1 MLQASD
7 TASPDTQQSHRAAW
21 MALLARSP
29 LDLLESNAA
38 FAARFDEHVLRHP
51 ETGLMMVQGR
61 VGGSGARFNLGEV
74 TVTRCAVRLEAT
86 DATDATESVGVSYV
100 LGRSRRKAHLAA
112 LCDAMLQI
120 PNLYPILETSLLNP
134 IRQYLA
140 EAADTRTARA
150 ASTKVDFFTVAREAG
165 PTGAA
170 GGLA

>member
-21 MALLARSP
+21 IALLARSP

-86 DATDATESVGVSYV
+86 DATESVGISYV

-112 LCDAMLQI
+112 LCDALLQI
-120 PNLYPILETSLLNP
+120 PDLYPVLEASLLNP
-134 IRQYLA
+134 IRQHLA
-140 EAADTRTARA
+140 AAVDARAARA

>member
-7 TASPDTQQSHRAAW
+7 TASPDTQSSRANW
-21 MALLARSP
+21 IALLARSP
-29 LDLLESNAA
+29 LDLLESNFA
-38 FAARFDEHVLRHP
+38 FAARFEEHILRHP

-61 VGGSGARFNLGEV
+61 AGGSGARFNLGEV

-86 DATDATESVGVSYV
+86 DATEAVGISYV

-120 PNLYPILETSLLNP
+120 PDLYPTLEASLLDP
-134 IRQYLA
+134 IRQHLA
-140 EAADTRTARA
+140 AAADARTARA

-165 PTGAA
+165 PIGASGRDA
-170 GGLA
+170 

>member
-86 DATDATESVGVSYV
+86 DATESVGISYV

-112 LCDAMLQI
+112 LCDALLQI
-120 PNLYPILETSLLNP
+120 PDLYPVLEASLLNP
-134 IRQYLA
+134 IRQHLA
-140 EAADTRTARA
+140 AAADTRTARA

>member
-1 MLQASD
+1 
-7 TASPDTQQSHRAAW
+7 

-86 DATDATESVGVSYV
+86 DATESVGISYV